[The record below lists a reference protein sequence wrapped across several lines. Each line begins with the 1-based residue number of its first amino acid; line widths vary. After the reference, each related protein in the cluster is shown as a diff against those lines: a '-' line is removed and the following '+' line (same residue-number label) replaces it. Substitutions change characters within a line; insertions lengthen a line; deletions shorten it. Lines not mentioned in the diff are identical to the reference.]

1 MTWRYFQ
8 EKFTKGVFFLSASS
22 TSIIILM
29 IIFFLFQQG
38 FDIVGELPLE
48 DDIAIV
54 VNENVPVRELSPL
67 DIKNINDRIVT
78 NWNEFRGGVNQDII
92 YITDDD
98 IDDDET
104 LMEVLRTTPFS
115 VGPVYLDEWE
125 AEEQSGLVQIELENI
140 SYLSLLVGEFWF
152 PTAEPVM
159 QLGIMPLILASL
171 LVTFG
176 SILFAT
182 PIGIGVAVYLSEI
195 ADPTINKILKPFFEI
210 LAGIPSVVF
219 GFFGLV
225 IVVPLVQETFSLPV
239 GETALVG
246 MIVLAV
252 MALPTIISVAEDS
265 LSAVPKALREASLAL
280 GATKWQTIYKVII
293 PAGFSGI
300 TTGVVLGIGRVIG
313 ETMVVL
319 MVTGNAAAMPDSIL
333 KPVRT
338 MTATIA
344 AELGEA
350 PFGGV
355 HFKSLFFIACVLF
368 IFTLL
373 INLIAE
379 YLIEKQTKN

>member
-1 MTWRYFQ
+1 MNWRYFQ
-8 EKFTKGVFFLSASS
+8 EKFAKGIFFLSASC
-22 TSIIILM
+22 TSIIILL

-38 FDIVGELPLE
+38 GDIVGELPFE
-48 DDIAIV
+48 SDISIV
-54 VNENVPVRELSPL
+54 VNESVPVRELSHL
-67 DIKNINDRIVT
+67 DMKNINDRIVT
-78 NWNEFRGGVNQDII
+78 NWKEFRGGINQEIK

-104 LMEVLRTTPFS
+104 LMEVLRKTPFS
-115 VGPVYLDEWE
+115 VGPVYLNEWE
-125 AEEQSGLVQIELENI
+125 VEDQSGLVQIELERI
-140 SYLSLLVGEFWF
+140 SYLSVLLGEFWF
-152 PTAEPVM
+152 PTAEPLM
-159 QLGIMPLILASL
+159 QLGILPLILASL
-171 LVTFG
+171 LVSFG
-176 SILFAT
+176 SILFAA
-182 PIGIGVAVYLSEI
+182 PIGIGVAIYLSEI
-195 ADPTINKILKPFFEI
+195 AEPTFNKILKPFFEI

-225 IVVPLVQETFSLPV
+225 IIVPFVQETFNLAV

-246 MIVLAV
+246 MIVLAI

-265 LSAVPKALREASLAL
+265 LSAVPKSLREASLAL
-280 GATKWQTIYKVII
+280 GATKWQTIYKVLI

-319 MVTGNAAAMPDSIL
+319 MVTGNAAAMPNGIL

-368 IFTLL
+368 VLTLL
-373 INLIAE
+373 INLTAE
-379 YLIEKQTKN
+379 YLIHRKTNN